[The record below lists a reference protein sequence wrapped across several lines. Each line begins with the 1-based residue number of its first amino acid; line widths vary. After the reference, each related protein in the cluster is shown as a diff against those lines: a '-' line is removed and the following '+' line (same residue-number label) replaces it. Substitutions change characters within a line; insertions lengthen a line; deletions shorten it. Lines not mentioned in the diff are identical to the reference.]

1 MSEENVA
8 LARKAIDALNRS
20 DLDGFLAFLSPDVVW
35 EALVVSP
42 GLVSFTAGAQRCES
56 GSS

>member
-8 LARKAIDALNRS
+8 LARKAIDALNRG

-35 EALVVSP
+35 EALEGAP
-42 GLVSFTAGAQRCES
+42 GLVSFTAGGQGCES